1 MILGERIIL
10 RAYREGFTDE
20 ELRLQFTWSRDP
32 EITRWSNNSP
42 TSLSYSEFTQ
52 QIRYQATHQVDR
64 ELFAILTAA
73 DRRLIGRIGYFNMS
87 RDGSE
92 AEMGIVI
99 GEKECWGQGY
109 GRDAVL
115 AFLGHVF
122 NSPILQKVYLFTLK
136 ENERARRAFAASGFR
151 EVGSSKRFSF
161 EFGDY
166 EDIRMEITRREWVDQ
181 RKAQGTK
188 PIAGKRKP

>member
-1 MILGERIIL
+1 MIRGQRVIL

-20 ELRLQFTWSRDP
+20 ELRLQFSWSRDP
-32 EITRWSNNSP
+32 EITRWSNSSP
-42 TSLSYSEFTQ
+42 TSLSYSEFSQ
-52 QIRYQATHQVDR
+52 QIQYQATHQVDR
-64 ELFAILTAA
+64 ELFAILTSAEG
-73 DRRLIGRIGYFNMS
+73 RLIGRIGYFNMS
-87 RDGSE
+87 RDRSE

-115 AFLGHVF
+115 AFLRHVF
-122 NSPILQKVYLFTLK
+122 NSPRLQRVYLFTLK

-151 EVGSSKRFSF
+151 EVGSTKRFSF

-166 EDIRMEITRREWVDQ
+166 EDVRMEITRQEWLDLHKARRTRPTDGR
-181 RKAQGTK
+181 RKS
-188 PIAGKRKP
+188 